1 MKRKKS
7 LISFLVILS
16 FLNIALMQPVHAE
29 DPTNTGQTLTIW
41 MPDITQDDYFI
52 QKTISKEDI
61 ITINDKLFDILDL
74 FNSAISPESPG
85 GSEITMEEWDEI
97 KISLK
102 DFIQSINS
110 LDETITITNIDQL
123 ITDIIDDILNP
134 TAGVFLPHPMI
145 SIGLGATWIPSYNYE
160 TFVGVMVRPM
170 ITRYCIG
177 FSKVGGLMSSYI
189 KIGRYFN
196 LVFGFRGLFINLGD
210 IGFNRI
216 IGPTIYIG
224 RAFIVRI

>member
-7 LISFLVILS
+7 LISFLIILS
-16 FLNIALMQPVHAE
+16 FLNIALIQPVHAE

-52 QKTISKEDI
+52 QKAISKEDI
-61 ITINDKLFDILDL
+61 ITINNKLFDILDL

-102 DFIQSINS
+102 SFIKSIN
-110 LDETITITNIDQL
+110 LLEETLTITNIDQL
-123 ITDIIDDILNP
+123 INDIVDAIINP
-134 TAGVFLPHPMI
+134 TAGVFLPHPII